1 MNVSH
6 YPDAILVISLLSLW
20 VLFPV
25 GLFMSVSHVDKNT
38 DQIIRLEKLRH
49 MPESAPVQKHTM
61 VKPPLAWQRSLKHS

>member
-1 MNVSH
+1 MDVSH

-20 VLFPV
+20 ILFPV

-49 MPESAPVQKHTM
+49 MPEDIPVKETRIKPHLVWSRDLKHT
-61 VKPPLAWQRSLKHS
+61 